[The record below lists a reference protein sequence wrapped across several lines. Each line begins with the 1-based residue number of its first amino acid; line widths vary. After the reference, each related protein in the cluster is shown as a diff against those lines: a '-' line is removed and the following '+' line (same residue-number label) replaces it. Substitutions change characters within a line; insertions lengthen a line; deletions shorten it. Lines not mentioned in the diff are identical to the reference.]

1 MRGQGRQ
8 LGENLRIEVEA
19 SRSLRFQDGSPVRAA
34 SGVARLGDGW
44 LVVQDDA
51 THGAWCRP
59 AGIESLRILPP
70 VDGHDYF
77 STSAANKHLKP
88 DFEAVVALDG
98 QGEGRVLVLGSGST
112 PARMRAALVTS
123 LQRRGQSTVVDL
135 SDVYVAVA
143 GLLGVGI
150 AELNLEGACIVG
162 RQLRW
167 FNRGN
172 VRAGVPSAS
181 VDVDVD
187 ALLAVFAGTG
197 SRDQVVHSLSGRL
210 WYDLGEV
217 AGVSLG
223 ITDAVTLADG
233 GVLISAAAEDTP
245 NAYDDGPVVGAVLA
259 LLEGTTVVAKAAV
272 PLIDG
277 RVQKVEGLAVI
288 DSGLR
293 HARVLAVVDD
303 DDPELASVEHCLRL
317 SWG

>member
-1 MRGQGRQ
+1 MRGHGRH
-8 LGENLRIEVEA
+8 LGRNLRIEVEA

-59 AGIESLRILPP
+59 EGIEPLRILPP
-70 VDGHDYF
+70 VEGHDHF
-77 STSAANKHLKP
+77 SSSAANKHLKP
-88 DFEAVVALDG
+88 DFEAAVALDG
-98 QGEGRVLVLGSGST
+98 EGEGRVLVLGSGST

-123 LQRRGQSTVVDL
+123 LQRRGRSTVVDL
-135 SDVYVAVA
+135 SDLYVAVA
-143 GLLGVGI
+143 VLLGVGI
-150 AELNLEGACIVG
+150 GELNLEGACIVG

-181 VDVDVD
+181 VDVDVE

-197 SRDQVVHSLSGRL
+197 SLDQVVHSLGGRL

-217 AGVSLG
+217 AGVGLAV
-223 ITDAVTLADG
+223 TDAVTLADDR
-233 GVLISAAAEDTP
+233 VLISAAAEDTP

-259 LLEGTTVVAKAAV
+259 LLDATTVVAKASV

-293 HARVLAVVDD
+293 RARVLAVVDD
-303 DDPELASVEHCLRL
+303 DDHELASVEHCLHV
-317 SWG
+317 SWR